1 MSSRPLGAGRAAASR
16 LDRRLFARAP
26 GGVGATLSLYAHLW
40 RHGDLPRVVSEAPA
54 AARAVVLAPHP
65 DDETIG
71 CGGLVRKLTLAGAV
85 VSVVFL
91 SEGRRGAAAARSW
104 RSDRG
109 AEERLVERRKGEA
122 AAAAEVLGVEGLIFL
137 DLRDGEVYA
146 DAAAVGRLRDELA
159 RLRPDIVLLPFLTD
173 QHPDHLATSGL
184 FLAAAAQLY
193 GAGPAPA
200 CWAYETQTPLFAN
213 VVVDINAVAETK
225 WEALSR
231 YESQNS
237 QLDYIS
243 TTRGLNAFR
252 WVHVAEGGGYAEA
265 FYACSLADYGRL
277 YALIA
282 EPDPQ

>member
-16 LDRRLFARAP
+16 LARRLFARAP
-26 GGVGATLSLYAHLW
+26 GGVGATLGLYAHLW

-71 CGGLVRKLTLAGAV
+71 CGGLVRKLTLAGTV

-91 SEGRRGAAAARSW
+91 SDGRRGAAAARSW

-109 AEERLVERRKGEA
+109 TEERLVERRKGEA

-173 QHPDHLATSGL
+173 QHPRPPRDQRSLPRGRGSALWRWPGASLLGL
-184 FLAAAAQLY
+184 RD
-193 GAGPAPA
+193 PDAPVR
-200 CWAYETQTPLFAN
+200 ERRRRHQRRRR
-213 VVVDINAVAETK
+213 D
-225 WEALSR
+225 
-231 YESQNS
+231 
-237 QLDYIS
+237 
-243 TTRGLNAFR
+243 
-252 WVHVAEGGGYAEA
+252 
-265 FYACSLADYGRL
+265 
-277 YALIA
+277 
-282 EPDPQ
+282 